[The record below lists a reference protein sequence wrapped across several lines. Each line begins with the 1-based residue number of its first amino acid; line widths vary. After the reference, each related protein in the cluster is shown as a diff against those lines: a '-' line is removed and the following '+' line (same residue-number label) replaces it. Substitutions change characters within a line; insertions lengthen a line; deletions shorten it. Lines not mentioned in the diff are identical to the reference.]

1 MEADAIVIGSGPN
14 GLVAANVLADAGW
27 SVVVLEAS
35 TGPGGAVRSGRLTGD
50 GFVHDFFS
58 SFYPLAAASPL
69 FGRLSLEEWGL
80 RWMRGPLV
88 VAHPAIDG
96 SCPALGTFD
105 QTMAT
110 LEPGDHEGWNEMI
123 SLWDRVGDA
132 VLAGVLAP
140 FPPLRAAVTV
150 AYRLRSTATVDFA
163 RFTALPLRRLVAE
176 LRLSPLAARLIA
188 GNALHADLS
197 PEAPGSG
204 MFGWVLVGL
213 ARSVGFPVP
222 EGGAG
227 QLTAALVSRL
237 EAKGGRVICSTP
249 VERIDVRNGR
259 AIGVRTQAG
268 ERVAAHRAV
277 LAAVGAPQLYQRL
290 LEPRWVPDAVSRRLE
305 RFEYDSAT
313 VKIDWALSA
322 PIPWAAETARR
333 APTIHVAES
342 MDELTQNA
350 ATMATGLVPAAP
362 YLVMGQYSMV
372 DPTRQPVGAES
383 AWAYT
388 HVPQRIRA
396 DEAGVVTGSWDEADE
411 RAMYERIEQRIERL
425 APGFHDLIIQRHV
438 FTPRTIEQA
447 NRNLVGGAVN
457 GGTAQLHQQLVFRP
471 TPGIRRYSTPVADL
485 FLASASAHPGGGVH
499 GACGANAAAAALSP
513 RRRIQRAVKNRL
525 ASHRVSPD
533 RR

>member
-27 SVVVLEAS
+27 SVFVLEAS
-35 TGPGGAVRSGRLTGD
+35 DSPGGAVRSGGLTAE
-50 GFVHDFFS
+50 GFVNDLFS
-58 SFYPLAAASPL
+58 SFYPLAAASPA

-80 RWMRGPLV
+80 RWMRGPLA

-110 LEPGDHEGWNEMI
+110 LEPGDHDGWTEMI
-123 SLWDRVGDA
+123 GLWDRVGDA
-132 VLAGVLAP
+132 VLNGLTAP
-140 FPPLRAAVTV
+140 FPPVRAAATV
-150 AYRLRSTATVDFA
+150 ARRLRPAATMDFA
-163 RFTALPLRRLVAE
+163 RFTALPLRRMVAE

-227 QLTAALVSRL
+227 QLTRALISRL
-237 EAKGGRVICSTP
+237 EAKGGRVVCGTP
-249 VERIDVRNGR
+249 VERIEVRSGR
-259 AIGVRTQAG
+259 ATGVRTQTG
-268 ERVAAHRAV
+268 ERVSAHRAV
-277 LAAVGAPQLYQRL
+277 LAAVGAPQLYQSL
-290 LEPRWVPDAVSRRLE
+290 IEPRWVPQTVSRRLK

-313 VKIDWALSA
+313 VKVDWALRA
-322 PIPWAAETARR
+322 PIPWTAETARR
-333 APTIHVAES
+333 APTIHIAES
-342 MDELTQNA
+342 MDELTRNA
-350 ATMATGLVPAAP
+350 ATMATGRVPAAP

-372 DPTRQPVGAES
+372 DATRQPAGAES

-388 HVPQRIRA
+388 HVPQKITD
-396 DEAGVVTGSWDEADE
+396 DEAGVVTGNWDDADE
-411 RAMYERIEQRIERL
+411 RAMCDRIEQRVEQL
-425 APGFHDLIIQRHV
+425 APGFRDLIIQRHV

-447 NRNLVGGAVN
+447 DQDLVGGAVN

-471 TPGIRRYSTPVADL
+471 VAGVRRYSTPVTDL

-499 GACGANAAAAALSP
+499 GACGANAATAALSR
-513 RRRIQRAVKNRL
+513 RRRIRRAIEHRL
-525 ASHRVSPD
+525 ANPRSSLD